1 MLLYSIKKR
10 IHFMF
15 RCILFLY
22 LFIFIV
28 NNINGDIM
36 NKKIITIS
44 TLLLSILLI
53 SLLVVRT
60 TYSLIVNVTSKDGKT
75 ELIDKITIRD
85 IITDEYGA
93 YNNYYYNVVTEL
105 NITVDEANILIE
117 SNKLNSV
124 LNRVLNNVID
134 YRFNNGKRLS
144 NDEIINIITEAV
156 NNDSIINNELKE
168 KVINK
173 TNEYIYDI
181 TDYLYNI
188 DTNIIGN
195 NK

>member
-1 MLLYSIKKR
+1 ML
-10 IHFMF
+10 

-156 NNDSIINNELKE
+156 NNDNTINNELKE